1 MNLGERLRR
10 WVFGAPK
17 DLSEPGAFHKLSL
30 VAFLA
35 WVGLGADGLS
45 SSAYGPEETFRQLG
59 EHRGLAVFLALMM
72 MGTVIVISYG
82 YSRIIEQFPAGGG
95 GYLVASKVL
104 GGPAGVVAGAALL
117 VDYVLTI
124 TISIAAGADAIFSF
138 LPPDWRALALGTSFA
153 GVLLLTVMN
162 LRGVKESV
170 TSIAPVFALFIVTH
184 AILLVVAIGGHVPAL
199 RRVSDE
205 VHGNVGHTLGA
216 LGLVGTLKLV
226 MHAYSLGGGT
236 YTGIEAVSNG
246 IGIMREPRVD
256 TAKRTMLLMA
266 SSLAITASGL
276 LLAYLL
282 FDVHPV
288 DGKTMNAVLLERVA
302 SGWTLGGVNFG
313 YPFVVAAL
321 LSEGALLFVAAQA
334 GFVDGPRV
342 MANMAVDSWLPH
354 RFSALSERLTMRN
367 GIMLMGAAA
376 LAALWYTH
384 GDVSKL
390 VVMYAINVFVTFSL
404 SNIAMSVYWIRRR
417 NEDASWAKHLP
428 AHVVAAALCVT
439 ILVVT
444 IIEKL
449 LEGAWLTLLI
459 TSLLISLC
467 FAVKRHYVLVGKAI
481 QKLDRD
487 LPGPE
492 RHPAMYAETTRP
504 LAPPDPEQPVAIL
517 LVGGYGGLGR
527 HALLA
532 LLRMFPGQFRGVVF
546 ISVAVVDSD
555 VFKGASEL
563 PALAARTQKS
573 LAAYERFGAALGLAC
588 TSEFAV
594 GTEVALE
601 AEKLALG
608 LAARYPRALVVGGQ
622 LVFTEDSAWNRLL
635 HNETAFVIQRRL
647 QHNGVPMIVLPVQLD
662 LSLTRDYLPRG
673 ALRAGVEPFEPAAAL
688 ASRPSEAAPSAIG
701 K

>member
-1 MNLGERLRR
+1 
-10 WVFGAPK
+10 
-17 DLSEPGAFHKLSL
+17 
-30 VAFLA
+30 
-35 WVGLGADGLS
+35 
-45 SSAYGPEETFRQLG
+45 
-59 EHRGLAVFLALMM
+59 
-72 MGTVIVISYG
+72 
-82 YSRIIEQFPAGGG
+82 
-95 GYLVASKVL
+95 
-104 GGPAGVVAGAALL
+104 
-117 VDYVLTI
+117 
-124 TISIAAGADAIFSF
+124 
-138 LPPDWRALALGTSFA
+138 
-153 GVLLLTVMN
+153 
-162 LRGVKESV
+162 
-170 TSIAPVFALFIVTH
+170 
-184 AILLVVAIGGHVPAL
+184 
-199 RRVSDE
+199 
-205 VHGNVGHTLGA
+205 
-216 LGLVGTLKLV
+216 
-226 MHAYSLGGGT
+226 
-236 YTGIEAVSNG
+236 
-246 IGIMREPRVD
+246 
-256 TAKRTMLLMA
+256 
-266 SSLAITASGL
+266 
-276 LLAYLL
+276 
-282 FDVHPV
+282 
-288 DGKTMNAVLLERVA
+288 
-302 SGWTLGGVNFG
+302 
-313 YPFVVAAL
+313 
-321 LSEGALLFVAAQA
+321 
-334 GFVDGPRV
+334 
-342 MANMAVDSWLPH
+342 
-354 RFSALSERLTMRN
+354 MRN

-417 NEDASWAKHLP
+417 KEDASWAKHLP
-428 AHVVAAALCVT
+428 AHVVASALCVT

-467 FAVKRHYVLVGKAI
+467 FAVKRHYLLVGKAI

-492 RHPAMYAETTRP
+492 QHPAMYAATTRP
-504 LAPPDPEQPVAIL
+504 LTPPDPEHPVAIL

-563 PALAARTQKS
+563 PALEERTRKN
-573 LAAYERFGAALGLAC
+573 LGAYERFGAALGLAC
-588 TSEFAV
+588 ASEFAV

-608 LAARYPRALVVGGQ
+608 LAERYPRALVVGGQ

-662 LSLTRDYLPRG
+662 LSLTRDYLPKG
-673 ALRAGVEPFEPAAAL
+673 ALRAGVERLEHAVELGERAL
-688 ASRPSEAAPSAIG
+688 GVGSRPEEPSPSAVG
-701 K
+701 E